1 MLYTNFNTSQS
12 WRKLFV
18 RGRRGRFNRYST
30 LFCKSWILC
39 QNFGV
44 AEKIDPA
51 FFFRVRFWQCIFENQ
66 KWRMWLK
73 SKSIPKVN
81 SSILNVFEPKFSI
94 FAKQQY
100 PSFSTSLQRNVAT
113 WGLWYA
119 NTFVDFFSHI
129 NLINILKRFVFASKV
144 NLMVCHCFFR

>member
-1 MLYTNFNTSQS
+1 MQH
-12 WRKLFV
+12 
-18 RGRRGRFNRYST
+18 
-30 LFCKSWILC
+30 
-39 QNFGV
+39 
-44 AEKIDPA
+44 
-51 FFFRVRFWQCIFENQ
+51 FFRVRFWQCIFENQ

-119 NTFVDFFSHI
+119 NTFVDLFPT
-129 NLINILKRFVFASKV
+129 LMINILKRFVFASF
-144 NLMVCHCFFR
+144 NMCHWSFPAISRLKRIAVTTPVLFFDLISNELTFSHMTIVKGRKTCCWSF